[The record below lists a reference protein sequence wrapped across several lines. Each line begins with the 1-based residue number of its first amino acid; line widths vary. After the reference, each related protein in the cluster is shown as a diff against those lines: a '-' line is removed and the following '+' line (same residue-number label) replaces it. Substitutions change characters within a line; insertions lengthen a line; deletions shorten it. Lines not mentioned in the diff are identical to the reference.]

1 MGYFFHK
8 EDAEV
13 VRIEGEAPRTLYT
26 CIEPKTV
33 DTEHFSMGLEEID
46 PHSEIP
52 WHSHADAE
60 EIIFVFGG
68 QGVGYVADEVA
79 DLKPGTVIYLRQR
92 SSTALSIQATCRSGL
107 RGHFRPPALRRKFG
121 KLLMDLLGW
130 KSLVKQK
137 MQTLMRDSSY

>member
-26 CIEPKTV
+26 CIEPKTA

-68 QGVGYVADEVA
+68 EGVGYVADEVA
-79 DLKPGTVIYLRQR
+79 DLKPGTVIYLPPTVEHRFVNTGR
-92 SSTALSIQATCRSGL
+92 HAALDYVGPFASRLRDTNSESCRWVFWDGGL
-107 RGHFRPPALRRKFG
+107 
-121 KLLMDLLGW
+121 
-130 KSLVKQK
+130 
-137 MQTLMRDSSY
+137 

>member
-1 MGYFFHK
+1 MAYFFHK

-26 CIEPKTV
+26 CIEPKTA

-52 WHSHADAE
+52 WHSHSDAE

-68 QGVGYVADEVA
+68 EGVGYVADEVA
-79 DLKPGTVIYLRQR
+79 DLKPGTVIYLPPTVEHRFVN
-92 SSTALSIQATCRSGL
+92 TGDTPLWITWALS
-107 RGHFRPPALRRKFG
+107 PPGFETQIRQVADGSAGMEVFSETEDVNPDG
-121 KLLMDLLGW
+121 
-130 KSLVKQK
+130 
-137 MQTLMRDSSY
+137 

>member
-26 CIEPKTV
+26 CIEPKTA

-68 QGVGYVADEVA
+68 EGVGYVADEVA
-79 DLKPGTVIYLRQR
+79 DLKPGTVIYLPPTGGTPLCQHWRYA
-92 SSTALSIQATCRSGL
+92 ALDYVGPFASRLRDPNSGGKKSCRRVCWNG
-107 RGHFRPPALRRKFG
+107 GF
-121 KLLMDLLGW
+121 
-130 KSLVKQK
+130 
-137 MQTLMRDSSY
+137 